1 MYIVVEIRNR
11 KVPFRF
17 YNMWTNHLEFLVIV
31 GKVWVEQV
39 EDYSMFSIYQ
49 KLGMLRRELKR
60 LDRREFC
67 HISEQV
73 HKFISML
80 SELQFNLQIDP
91 F

>member
-17 YNMWTNHLEFLVIV
+17 YDMWTNHLEFLAIV

-49 KLGMLRRELKR
+49 KLGMLHR
-60 LDRREFC
+60 
-67 HISEQV
+67 
-73 HKFISML
+73 
-80 SELQFNLQIDP
+80 
-91 F
+91 